1 MVFIAPSKV
10 LLSATSLSSV
20 SSPAMRLIPI
30 KISIMKA
37 KLLLLLCCL
46 FAIEGWANSND
57 IHLLK
62 DSRSNPMGI
71 PIQPTYEKCAILSNI
86 LNVSFG
92 RAKDYAIITVTNKAT
107 GEIVHSKTYHNTSI
121 VMIDMSSCEKG
132 EYTIHIILND
142 CLLEGT
148 FTVQ

>member
-1 MVFIAPSKV
+1 
-10 LLSATSLSSV
+10 
-20 SSPAMRLIPI
+20 
-30 KISIMKA
+30 MKA

-107 GEIVHSKTYHNTSI
+107 GEIVHSK
-121 VMIDMSSCEKG
+121 IDMSSCEKG

>member
-1 MVFIAPSKV
+1 
-10 LLSATSLSSV
+10 
-20 SSPAMRLIPI
+20 
-30 KISIMKA
+30 MKA

-62 DSRSNPMGI
+62 DSRSNP
-71 PIQPTYEKCAILSNI
+71 ILSNI

>member
-1 MVFIAPSKV
+1 
-10 LLSATSLSSV
+10 
-20 SSPAMRLIPI
+20 MR
-30 KISIMKA
+30 M
-37 KLLLLLCCL
+37 KLLLLLCSL
-46 FAIEGWANSND
+46 FAIGGWASSN

-62 DSRSNPMGI
+62 EGRPNPMGI

>member
-1 MVFIAPSKV
+1 
-10 LLSATSLSSV
+10 
-20 SSPAMRLIPI
+20 
-30 KISIMKA
+30 MKA

-121 VMIDMSSCEKG
+121 VMIDMSSCEVHLLYS
-132 EYTIHIILND
+132 ETELNKVMD
-142 CLLEGT
+142 KCT
-148 FTVQ
+148 FSLSDKK

>member
-1 MVFIAPSKV
+1 
-10 LLSATSLSSV
+10 
-20 SSPAMRLIPI
+20 
-30 KISIMKA
+30 MKA

-46 FAIEGWANSND
+46 FAIEGWANSNVFF
-57 IHLLK
+57 LLK

-71 PIQPTYEKCAILSNI
+71 PIQHTYEKCAILSNI

>member
-1 MVFIAPSKV
+1 
-10 LLSATSLSSV
+10 
-20 SSPAMRLIPI
+20 
-30 KISIMKA
+30 MKA

-46 FAIEGWANSND
+46 FAIEGWVNSND

-71 PIQPTYEKCAILSNI
+71 PIQPTYEKCAILSKRI
-86 LNVSFG
+86 L
-92 RAKDYAIITVTNKAT
+92 DYAIITVTNKAT

>member
-1 MVFIAPSKV
+1 
-10 LLSATSLSSV
+10 
-20 SSPAMRLIPI
+20 
-30 KISIMKA
+30 MKA

-142 CLLEGT
+142 CLLKVHLLYSETELNKVMDKCT
-148 FTVQ
+148 FSLSDRSNFLCSFSV

>member
-1 MVFIAPSKV
+1 
-10 LLSATSLSSV
+10 
-20 SSPAMRLIPI
+20 
-30 KISIMKA
+30 MKA

-62 DSRSNPMGI
+62 DSRSNPM
-71 PIQPTYEKCAILSNI
+71 
-86 LNVSFG
+86 V
-92 RAKDYAIITVTNKAT
+92 
-107 GEIVHSKTYHNTSI
+107 
-121 VMIDMSSCEKG
+121 DMSSCEKG

>member
-1 MVFIAPSKV
+1 MQRWNTVQ
-10 LLSATSLSSV
+10 
-20 SSPAMRLIPI
+20 R
-30 KISIMKA
+30 A
-37 KLLLLLCCL
+37 KLSTPP
-46 FAIEGWANSND
+46 APV
-57 IHLLK
+57 
-62 DSRSNPMGI
+62 SRLRTCRPEITS
-71 PIQPTYEKCAILSNI
+71 CAILSNI

>member
-1 MVFIAPSKV
+1 
-10 LLSATSLSSV
+10 
-20 SSPAMRLIPI
+20 
-30 KISIMKA
+30 
-37 KLLLLLCCL
+37 
-46 FAIEGWANSND
+46 
-57 IHLLK
+57 
-62 DSRSNPMGI
+62 MGI

-132 EYTIHIILND
+132 EYTIFQNSWIPSHQTKR
-142 CLLEGT
+142 EG
-148 FTVQ
+148 VAYYSAPAGIHSKWQH

>member
-1 MVFIAPSKV
+1 
-10 LLSATSLSSV
+10 
-20 SSPAMRLIPI
+20 
-30 KISIMKA
+30 MKA

-107 GEIVHSKTYHNTSI
+107 GKIVHSKTYHNTSI

>member
-1 MVFIAPSKV
+1 
-10 LLSATSLSSV
+10 
-20 SSPAMRLIPI
+20 
-30 KISIMKA
+30 MKA

-46 FAIEGWANSND
+46 FAIEGCANSND

-92 RAKDYAIITVTNKAT
+92 RAKDYATVAIMNKKT
-107 GEIVHSKTYHNTSI
+107 GEIVHFKIYYNTSI
-121 VMIDMSSCEKG
+121 VIIDMSSCEKG
-132 EYTIHIILND
+132 EYTIHITLDD